1 MRRLSILAL
10 AVAAAWAQAP
20 TPVPTPVSAPLL
32 TPVPAPVSTPVLA
45 PVSTP
50 VLAQLASQA
59 PAQVAAPVSTP
70 KPAPASTPK
79 PAPASTPVSAQV
91 AAQTPAQL
99 AAPASTPVPAPVP
112 AAVPTPE
119 SVLGHKPGDD
129 FYLATYEDA
138 LGYFRKLAAASNRIR
153 LVNVGKTTQGRDWF
167 IAFISDPPNL
177 AQLDHYKDVSRRLAL
192 ARGIG
197 DEQAH
202 ALARE
207 TRPIIHIDGGLHAD
221 EVANHQ
227 HTIQL
232 GYDLVTA
239 ETAEVKAIRQNLIV
253 ELWFSINPD
262 GQTAVANWY
271 RQNLGT
277 PYEVSPMP
285 ELYQE
290 YVGHDNNRD
299 GYMLNM
305 IESRAITRA
314 TLDTQPLV
322 FYTQHQSAP
331 FPGRIYLPPFAD
343 PISANM
349 HPLMVRWLNLIGMTI
364 AEYLDDHGLP
374 GSMHQET
381 FDVWYPGYLDNIGNF
396 RHTISFF
403 TETALYRYATPH
415 FYTVDEFPSARQ
427 GLGTEMLYSSPW
439 KGGWWRL
446 ADACRYMYNADMA
459 VLTLATKYREQMT
472 YNKYRAARD
481 TIERFRK
488 EPPYA
493 YRIPRQQHDAPTAA
507 LLMEKLMLQ
516 GIEVHQSSQPD
527 AWVILMDQPFAGL
540 VKELFEPQVYPAL
553 GQRPYDV
560 TGWTLPYQMGVEVHA
575 VTTPLSRQF
584 RDGLRIATD
593 AGGLAAPFN
602 RDANA
607 SFRAVNRILAAKGK
621 VAVAGDEFS
630 ASDIDKSKLDAILSE
645 DRLVAGA
652 LKDAAQE
659 DAAPVKPRR
668 IGLYRP
674 WTASIDEGWTRWILE
689 QYQFPFTSLYNGDI
703 RAGHLRERY
712 DTIVIPDLG
721 ERSILD
727 GRRAGTVP
735 ERYAGGIG
743 DEGAQELRDFV
754 TEGGTL
760 VAFNN
765 ASLFAIDQFKLAVT
779 NALAGV
785 PAAQFSC
792 SGCLVTVHIE
802 DPKNRLTAGL
812 AADTVVMF
820 EAGPAFDTKPE
831 FKGTVLARYPRER
844 SPLASGYLIGPDR
857 LEGKAA
863 AVDAEVGKGHVILLG
878 FKPQWRGQSHA
889 AYKFFFNAFWE

>member
-1 MRRLSILAL
+1 MTAARASRFSILGLLAL
-10 AVAAAWAQAP
+10 AAMAQA
-20 TPVPTPVSAPLL
+20 
-32 TPVPAPVSTPVLA
+32 
-45 PVSTP
+45 
-50 VLAQLASQA
+50 
-59 PAQVAAPVSTP
+59 
-70 KPAPASTPK
+70 
-79 PAPASTPVSAQV
+79 
-91 AAQTPAQL
+91 
-99 AAPASTPVPAPVP
+99 
-112 AAVPTPE
+112 PTPE

-138 LGYFRKLAAASNRIR
+138 LGYFRKLAASSNRIK
-153 LVNVGKTTQGRDWF
+153 LVNVGKTTRGRDWF
-167 IAFISDPPNL
+167 IAFLSDPANL
-177 AQLDHYKDVSRRLAL
+177 AQLDHYKDISRRLAL
-192 ARGIG
+192 SRGIS

-207 TRPIIHIDGGLHAD
+207 TKPIIHIDGGLHAD

-239 ETAEVKAIRQNLIV
+239 DTAEVKAIRQNLIV

-262 GQTAVANWY
+262 GQSAVAEWY
-271 RQNLGT
+271 RQNVGT

-305 IESRAITRA
+305 MESRVVTKA

-343 PISANM
+343 PISANI

-374 GSMHQET
+374 GSMHQES
-381 FDVWYPGYLDNIGNF
+381 FDVWYPGYLDNVGNF

-415 FYTVDEFPSARQ
+415 FYTVDEFPTTRQ

-446 ADACRYMYNADMA
+446 ADACRYMYEADMA

-481 TIERFRK
+481 TIERFQ
-488 EPPYA
+488 EDPPYC

-527 AWVILMDQPFAGL
+527 ELVILMDQPFAGL
-540 VKELFEPQVYPAL
+540 VKELFEPQVYPTL
-553 GQRPYDV
+553 SQRPYDV
-560 TGWTLPYQMGVEVHA
+560 TGWTLPYQMGVEAHA
-575 VTTPLSRQF
+575 ITTPLSAQF
-584 RDGLRIATD
+584 RDSLRLAKD
-593 AGGLAAPFN
+593 SGDLAAPFN
-602 RDANA
+602 SAANA
-607 SFRAVNRILAAKGK
+607 SFRAINQILAAKGK
-621 VAVAGDEFS
+621 VSVTGDDFAV
-630 ASDIDKSKLDAILSE
+630 SDIDKGKLDAILRE
-645 DRLVAGA
+645 NHLRAGA
-652 LKDAAQE
+652 TKGGTELK
-659 DAAPVKPRR
+659 PLR

-689 QYQFPFTSLYNGDI
+689 QYQFPYTSLYNGDI
-703 RAGHLRERY
+703 HADHLRESY
-712 DTIVIPDLG
+712 DTIVIPDMS
-721 ERSILD
+721 ERSILE
-727 GRRAGTVP
+727 GHRPGTVP
-735 ERYAGGIG
+735 ERYAGGLG

-754 TEGGTL
+754 NEGGTL
-760 VAFNN
+760 VTFNN
-765 ASLFAIDQFKLAVT
+765 ASLFAINQFKLPVT
-779 NALAGV
+779 NVLAGAT
-785 PAAQFSC
+785 AAQFSC
-792 SGCLVTVHIE
+792 SGCLVRVHIE
-802 DPKNRLTAGL
+802 DAQNRLTAGL
-812 AADTVVMF
+812 APDTIVMF
-820 EAGPAFDTKPE
+820 ESGPAFDTKAD
-831 FKGTVLARYPRER
+831 FKGAVLARYPRER
-844 SPLASGYLIGPDR
+844 SPLASGYLVGPDR

-878 FKPQWRGQSHA
+878 FKPQWRGQSQA
-889 AYKFFFNAFWE
+889 AYKFFFNAFYGE